1 MAEIDSTLDT
11 FFWRFF
17 ASQFK
22 RSCLPDGVKVGTV
35 AASPRGDRR
44 LPSDMAANWFSK
56 G

>member
-1 MAEIDSTLDT
+1 MDEIDSTLDT

-22 RSCLPDGVKVGTV
+22 RSCSPDGVKVGTV
-35 AASPRGDRR
+35 AASPRGDLK
-44 LPSDMAANWFSK
+44 LPSDISGNWFIK